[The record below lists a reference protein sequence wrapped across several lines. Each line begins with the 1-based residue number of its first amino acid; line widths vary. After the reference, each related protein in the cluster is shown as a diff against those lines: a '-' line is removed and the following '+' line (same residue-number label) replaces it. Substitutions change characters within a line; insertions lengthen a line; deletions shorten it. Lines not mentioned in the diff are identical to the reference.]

1 MFVKYFIIFRGD
13 EFSSLIYEPPRLACG
28 PLEGRVSLS
37 EETVEVLVNAPTE
50 AAKAAFFFL
59 EEILGIIDQVALVS
73 FFTISNE
80 LMTQVLVEM
89 SPGLPID
96 KHILSPASLGR
107 GEKKPVCYS
116 PR

>member
-1 MFVKYFIIFRGD
+1 M
-13 EFSSLIYEPPRLACG
+13 
-28 PLEGRVSLS
+28 
-37 EETVEVLVNAPTE
+37 VNGPTE

-59 EEILGIIDQVALVS
+59 EEILGIIDQV
-73 FFTISNE
+73 FFLHKIFDQSR

-96 KHILSPASLGR
+96 KHILSPTSLAR
-107 GEKKPVCYS
+107 GEKNPACFS